1 MSKRNNTLR
10 STILVTLLV
19 LSFVLVGCTP
29 PAAAPAA
36 APTAAPAAA
45 APTEAPAA
53 AAPAVKAMDPKDIK
67 LAGIVFQDDQ
77 FMNTMVKGYKA
88 AADKYGVS
96 IVTANTNNDQSKET
110 ELIQTYMAQDI
121 SGLAISPISEVAS
134 IPNLQEAAKKGM
146 AIAVAN
152 TALKDTSFTTGS
164 YTSDNAQNG
173 LLVGQK
179 AAEFIKANMK
189 GPVNIGILEFDSLLP
204 EQSKARWGGFL
215 DGLKAAGVTDAKV
228 VTQQSAWLQDT
239 ALTAMSDMLT
249 AHPEIQ
255 LIYAS
260 NEGGTI
266 GATQAVKQAGKAGQ
280 IYVFGYDGSDQ
291 ITTMLL
297 DKDNILQGVVT
308 QDPYNIAFKAVESL
322 VQYLTGTP
330 SPDMGKNT
338 IVNGTYLDRANPDG
352 INQWRTDN
360 GLSAAA
366 RAAPAAAAPA
376 VKAMDPKDIKL
387 AGIVFQ
393 DDQFMNT
400 MVKGYKAAAD
410 KYGVSIV
417 TANTNNDQSK
427 ETELIQTYMA
437 QDISGLAISPISE
450 VASIPNLQEAAKKGM
465 AIAVANTALKDTSFT
480 TGSYTSDNAQ
490 NGLLVGQKAAE
501 FIKANMKGP
510 VNIGILE
517 FDSLLPEQS
526 KARWGGFL
534 DGLKAA
540 GVTDAKVVT
549 QQSAWLQDTALTAM
563 SDMLTAHPEI
573 QLIYASNE
581 GGTIGATQAVK
592 QAGKAGQIY
601 VFGYDGSD
609 QITTMLL
616 DKDNILQGVVTQ
628 DPYNIAFKAVE
639 SLVQYLTGTPS
650 PDMGKNTIVNGTYLD
665 RANPDGINQWRTD
678 NGLK

>member
-1 MSKRNNTLR
+1 MSKRNNTLW

-29 PAAAPAA
+29 PAAAPA
-36 APTAAPAAA
+36 PAAEPTKAPVA

-53 AAPAVKAMDPKDIK
+53 EAPAASGAAKVMDPKDIK
-67 LAGIVFQDDQ
+67 LAGVVFQDDQ

-88 AADKYGVS
+88 AAEKYGVE
-96 IVTANTNNDQSKET
+96 IVTANTNGDQSKET
-110 ELIQTYMAQDI
+110 ELIQTYMAQGI

-134 IPNLQEAAKKGM
+134 IPNLQEATKKGM

-164 YTSDNAQNG
+164 YTSDNMQNG

-179 AAEFIKANMK
+179 AAEFIKANVK
-189 GPVNIGILEFDSLLP
+189 GPANIGILEFDSLLP

-215 DGLKAAGVTDAKV
+215 DGLKAGGVTDAKV

-239 ALTAMSDMLT
+239 ALTAMTDMLT

-352 INQWRTDN
+352 VNQWRTDN

-366 RAAPAAAAPA
+366 AAPAAPA

-400 MVKGYKAAAD
+400 MVKGYKAAAE
-410 KYGVSIV
+410 KYGV
-417 TANTNNDQSK
+417 
-427 ETELIQTYMA
+427 
-437 QDISGLAISPISE
+437 
-450 VASIPNLQEAAKKGM
+450 
-465 AIAVANTALKDTSFT
+465 
-480 TGSYTSDNAQ
+480 
-490 NGLLVGQKAAE
+490 
-501 FIKANMKGP
+501 
-510 VNIGILE
+510 
-517 FDSLLPEQS
+517 
-526 KARWGGFL
+526 
-534 DGLKAA
+534 
-540 GVTDAKVVT
+540 
-549 QQSAWLQDTALTAM
+549 
-563 SDMLTAHPEI
+563 
-573 QLIYASNE
+573 
-581 GGTIGATQAVK
+581 
-592 QAGKAGQIY
+592 
-601 VFGYDGSD
+601 
-609 QITTMLL
+609 
-616 DKDNILQGVVTQ
+616 
-628 DPYNIAFKAVE
+628 
-639 SLVQYLTGTPS
+639 
-650 PDMGKNTIVNGTYLD
+650 
-665 RANPDGINQWRTD
+665 
-678 NGLK
+678 

>member
-1 MSKRNNTLR
+1 
-10 STILVTLLV
+10 
-19 LSFVLVGCTP
+19 
-29 PAAAPAA
+29 
-36 APTAAPAAA
+36 
-45 APTEAPAA
+45 
-53 AAPAVKAMDPKDIK
+53 
-67 LAGIVFQDDQ
+67 
-77 FMNTMVKGYKA
+77 
-88 AADKYGVS
+88 
-96 IVTANTNNDQSKET
+96 
-110 ELIQTYMAQDI
+110 
-121 SGLAISPISEVAS
+121 
-134 IPNLQEAAKKGM
+134 
-146 AIAVAN
+146 
-152 TALKDTSFTTGS
+152 
-164 YTSDNAQNG
+164 
-173 LLVGQK
+173 
-179 AAEFIKANMK
+179 
-189 GPVNIGILEFDSLLP
+189 
-204 EQSKARWGGFL
+204 
-215 DGLKAAGVTDAKV
+215 
-228 VTQQSAWLQDT
+228 
-239 ALTAMSDMLT
+239 MLT
-249 AHPEIQ
+249 AHPEIN

-308 QDPYNIAFKAVESL
+308 QDPYNIAYKAVESL
-322 VQYLTGTP
+322 VQYLTGKP
-330 SPDMGKNT
+330 SADMGKNT

-352 INQWRTDN
+352 INQWRMDN
-360 GLSAAA
+360 GLSAAPA
-366 RAAPAAAAPA
+366 AAPAAAAPA
-376 VKAMDPKDIKL
+376 VKVMDPKDIKL

-400 MVKGYKAAAD
+400 MIKGYKAAAD

-417 TANTNNDQSK
+417 TANTNNDQAK

-437 QDISGLAISPISE
+437 QGLSGLAISPISE

-465 AIAVANTALKDTSFT
+465 AIVVANTALKDTSFT
-480 TGSYTSDNAQ
+480 TGSYTSDNKQ
-490 NGLLVGQKAAE
+490 NGLLVGQKAAD
-501 FIKANMKGP
+501 FIKANVKGP
-510 VNIGILE
+510 VNIGIME

-534 DGLKAA
+534 DGLKAG
-540 GVTDAKVVT
+540 GVTDAKVVA

-573 QLIYASNE
+573 NLIYASNE

-628 DPYNIAFKAVE
+628 DPYNIAYKAVE
-639 SLVQYLTGTPS
+639 SLVQYLTGKPS

-665 RANPDGINQWRTD
+665 RANPDGIKQWRTD

>member
-1 MSKRNNTLR
+1 
-10 STILVTLLV
+10 
-19 LSFVLVGCTP
+19 
-29 PAAAPAA
+29 
-36 APTAAPAAA
+36 
-45 APTEAPAA
+45 
-53 AAPAVKAMDPKDIK
+53 MDLKDIK

-110 ELIQTYMAQDI
+110 ELIQTYMAQGI

-134 IPNLQEAAKKGM
+134 IPNLQEANKKGM
-146 AIAVAN
+146 AIVVAN
-152 TALKDTSFTTGS
+152 TALNDTSFTTGS
-164 YTSDNAQNG
+164 YTSDNKQNG

-239 ALTAMSDMLT
+239 ALAAMSDMLT

-266 GATQAVKQAGKAGQ
+266 GATQAVKQAGKAGE

-297 DKDNILQGVVT
+297 DQDNILQGVVT
-308 QDPYNIAFKAVESL
+308 QDPYNIAYKAVESL

-352 INQWRTDN
+352 VNQWRADN
-360 GLSAAA
+360 GLSAAPA
-366 RAAPAAAAPA
+366 AAAAPA
-376 VKAMDPKDIKL
+376 AKVMDLKDIKL

-437 QDISGLAISPISE
+437 QGISGLAISPISE
-450 VASIPNLQEAAKKGM
+450 VASIPNLQEANKKGM
-465 AIAVANTALKDTSFT
+465 AIVVANTALNDTSFT
-480 TGSYTSDNAQ
+480 TGSYTSDNKQ

-549 QQSAWLQDTALTAM
+549 QQSAWLQDTALAAM

-592 QAGKAGQIY
+592 QAGKAGEIY

-616 DKDNILQGVVTQ
+616 DQDNILQGVVTQ
-628 DPYNIAFKAVE
+628 DPYNIAYKAVE

-665 RANPDGINQWRTD
+665 RANPDGIKQWRTD